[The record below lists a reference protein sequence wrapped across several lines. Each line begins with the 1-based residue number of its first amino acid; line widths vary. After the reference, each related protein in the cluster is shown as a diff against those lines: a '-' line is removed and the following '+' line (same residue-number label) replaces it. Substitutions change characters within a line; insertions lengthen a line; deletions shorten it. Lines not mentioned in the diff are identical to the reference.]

1 MNHHPGNQANRN
13 LTKPQLEKQGMENQG
28 PDKGSLMTK
37 NSRLATAFI
46 TTTAISGLAMLA
58 GSELNMSAL
67 HHYQF
72 LSLLVLGAV
81 TSRAKVKLPGIDGT
95 MSVNLPFIMIAAAQ
109 LSLFETLMVALV
121 SAALQSIPKRG
132 GTFQAVKVLFNTSTI
147 VLASGVAA
155 ILLHN
160 DWLRAMHYSGTVAL
174 TAACGMFFLV
184 NTLPV
189 ATIIAIT
196 EGTGMMRIWSSI
208 VHLSFPY
215 YVACTG
221 ITSMVT
227 MVSQHVGWQVPLAVL
242 PVMLLM
248 YRCYQGYFEPQ
259 AADAKPLAQAAAAA
273 R

>member
-1 MNHHPGNQANRN
+1 M
-13 LTKPQLEKQGMENQG
+13 
-28 PDKGSLMTK
+28 K

-46 TTTAISGLAMLA
+46 TTTAISGLAMLG
-58 GSELNMSAL
+58 GSVMKMTTL

-72 LSLLVLGAV
+72 LCLLALAAV

-109 LSLFETLMVALV
+109 LSLFETVIVALV

-132 GTFQAVKVLFNTSTI
+132 GQYQPVKILFNTSTI

-155 ILLHN
+155 ILLHSERLN
-160 DWLRAMHYSGTVAL
+160 ATHHSGSVAL
-174 TAACGMFFLV
+174 AAACGMFFLV

-196 EGTGMMRIWSSI
+196 EGTGMIRIWSSI

-221 ITSMVT
+221 VTSMVT
-227 MVSQHVGWQVPLAVL
+227 VVSQHVGWQVPLAVL

-248 YRCYQGYFEPQ
+248 YRCYQGYFEARVEEGTPI
-259 AADAKPLAQAAAAA
+259 ARPLARAAAA